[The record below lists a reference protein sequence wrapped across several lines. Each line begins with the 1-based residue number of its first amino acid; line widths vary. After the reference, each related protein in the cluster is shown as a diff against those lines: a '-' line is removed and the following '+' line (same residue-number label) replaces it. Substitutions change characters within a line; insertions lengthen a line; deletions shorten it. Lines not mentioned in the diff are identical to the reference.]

1 MKPPKGVI
9 IPERKFFLRDTTEVA
24 KDLLGHF
31 LYVEKRDGRIGGR
44 IVETEAYLF
53 RNDPACHAARGLT
66 ERNKTMF
73 RQGGIVYVYF
83 IYGVHHCL
91 NIVTGPEGKGTA
103 VLIRAIEPIAGIDVM
118 FRNRP
123 GITTLENLANG
134 PGKLTRALGITRDDD
149 GTDLL
154 TGHIRVFLDPC
165 LKKNKPKIVTSARIG
180 IQQGSDKLLRYYIAN
195 HPCVSKR

>member
-1 MKPPKGVI
+1 MKLPKGTV

-31 LYVEKRDGRIGGR
+31 LYVEKKDGRIGGR
-44 IVETEAYLF
+44 IIETEAYLF
-53 RNDPACHAARGLT
+53 RDDPACHAARGLT

-73 RQGGIVYVYF
+73 KAGGVVYVYF

-91 NIVTGPEGKGTA
+91 NLVTEPEGKGTA
-103 VLIRAIEPIAGIDVM
+103 VLIRAIEPIEGVDVM

-123 GITTLENLANG
+123 GITTIENLANG
-134 PGKLTRALGITRDDD
+134 PGRLTRAMGITREDD

-154 TGHIRVFLDPC
+154 TGHIRVFLDPT
-165 LKKNKPKIVTSARIG
+165 LKKHKPKIVTTTRIG
-180 IQQGSDKLLRYYIAN
+180 IQQGSDKMLRYYIAN
-195 HPCVSKR
+195 HPCISRR